1 MSGEL
6 RLKKLRGSGGYV
18 MASVTD
24 DQQRKGNLGG
34 PDLFLAPVGRIDA
47 FKISKYFCNACE
59 KDYEG
64 SPKIDYENPN
74 ELVADN
80 LMLFEKGQYICTAC
94 SSVLAEYRSFSK
106 PNEGTDVGLAK
117 PQTSYSPPPPPVE
130 APRVTQVHSPPP
142 PPVEAPRVTQVHSP
156 PPPPVEAPRVTQVHS
171 PPPPPVEAPRVTQ
184 VHSPP
189 PPPVEAPRVT
199 QVHSPPPPPV
209 EAPRV
214 TPPYSQSEISPSEV
228 TTFSSIIGISVYDF
242 DARNIGIVKQVGIQL
257 GQAGVVLI
265 ITKKDGKDMA
275 VKWDEIK
282 KINEIVLVSEQGI
295 KASSKCSGCGFENK
309 PDSKF
314 CENCGKKLK

>member
-34 PDLFLAPVGRIDA
+34 PDLFLAPVGRINAD
-47 FKISKYFCNACE
+47 KISKYFCNACE

-80 LMLFEKGQYICTAC
+80 LMLLEKGQYICTAC

-142 PPVEAPRVTQVHSP
+142 PPVEAPRVT
-156 PPPPVEAPRVTQVHS
+156 
-171 PPPPPVEAPRVTQ
+171 
-184 VHSPP
+184 
-189 PPPVEAPRVT
+189 
-199 QVHSPPPPPV
+199 
-209 EAPRV
+209 
-214 TPPYSQSEISPSEV
+214 PPYSQSEISPSEV

-242 DARNIGIVKQVGIQL
+242 DARKIGIVKQVGIQL

>member
-1 MSGEL
+1 
-6 RLKKLRGSGGYV
+6 

-80 LMLFEKGQYICTAC
+80 LMVLEKGQYICTAC

-130 APRVTQVHSPPP
+130 APRVTQ
-142 PPVEAPRVTQVHSP
+142 
-156 PPPPVEAPRVTQVHS
+156 
-171 PPPPPVEAPRVTQ
+171 
-184 VHSPP
+184 
-189 PPPVEAPRVT
+189 
-199 QVHSPPPPPV
+199 
-209 EAPRV
+209 
-214 TPPYSQSEISPSEV
+214 PYSQSEISPSEV

-242 DARNIGIVKQVGIQL
+242 DARKIGIVKQVGIQL

-265 ITKKDGKDMA
+265 ITKKDASDMD
-275 VKWDEIK
+275 VKG
-282 KINEIVLVSEQGI
+282 NGARSRTGRGLVPGQGL
-295 KASSKCSGCGFENK
+295 KASSKCS
-309 PDSKF
+309 
-314 CENCGKKLK
+314 